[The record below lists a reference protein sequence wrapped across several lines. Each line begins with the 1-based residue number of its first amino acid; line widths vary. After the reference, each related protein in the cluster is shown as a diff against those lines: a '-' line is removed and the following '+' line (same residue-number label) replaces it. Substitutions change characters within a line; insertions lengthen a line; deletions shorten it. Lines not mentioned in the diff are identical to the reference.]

1 MAKGRR
7 IFKSVSVLMMAVVLM
22 TGPGWNTGAKALAAE
37 GNDVN
42 KYAAEAD
49 GDASENKADAST
61 NKIKRQPGDWGQ
73 ISEADTEYLAKCVNK
88 DVDSVSTDDIY
99 DGVWVAGLPDS
110 VPATGVAWKFAS
122 DPFGGFEDRLNV
134 YDGTTLLREGADYRV
149 KYKNNKK
156 ADSTAEVYIV
166 GRGNY
171 SGTVMKTFKITEPT
185 DTFTSNDDA
194 VKLKASMIKK
204 DPDVK
209 LVYSGGKAGVADA
222 FYVAVGKN
230 EEADNYKELKGES
243 IEDYRT
249 NSVSDNAK
257 LDYVYQ
263 VMDEVKPGSC
273 TVIITGINGYKGTVK
288 KKFKIAKYNIS
299 DGENV
304 DNGISELSV
313 DIRLEDKEV
322 YLVKGGAKPEVEVMA
337 GEVVLRKGVDY
348 SVKYSGNKKVA
359 EGDEEV
365 KGSPCV
371 TVTGKGCFMGS
382 YKEYFDIADPA
393 SVSDD
398 EVPVEE
404 EKTEGISIAKA
415 KVSVTA
421 SKVYDGMEQTL
432 NPEDITVLVGGT
444 PATFEIDPS
453 TYTKNVNSGTG
464 SVKIRGT
471 GEYCGSKEVKFKIAK
486 RKIELL
492 N

>member
-7 IFKSVSVLMMAVVLM
+7 IFKSVSVLMIALILM
-22 TGPGWNTGAKALAAE
+22 TEPGWNTGMKALAAD

-42 KYAAEAD
+42 TYAAVSV
-49 GDASENKADAST
+49 GDASKNKTDASSNT
-61 NKIKRQPGDWGQ
+61 IKRQPGEWGQ

-88 DVDSVSTDDIY
+88 DIDSVSTDDIY

-156 ADSTAEVYIV
+156 ANSTAEVFIV

-171 SGTVMKTFKITEPT
+171 SGTVKKTFKITEPT

-209 LVYSGGKAGVADA
+209 LVYSGGRAGVADA

-230 EEADNYKELKGES
+230 EEADDYKELKGES
-243 IEDYRT
+243 IEEYRT

-263 VMDEVKPGSC
+263 VMDEVKPGNC

-288 KKFKIAKYNIS
+288 KKFKISKFNIS
-299 DGENV
+299 DAENV

-313 DIRLEDKEV
+313 DIRLEEKDV

-359 EGDEEV
+359 EGDEDV

-382 YKEYFDIADPA
+382 YKEYFDITEPP
-393 SVSDD
+393 VSDD

-404 EKTEGISIAKA
+404 ENTEGISIAKA

-432 NPEDITVLVGGT
+432 DPEDITVLVGGE
-444 PATFEIDPS
+444 PASFEIDSS
-453 TYTKNVNSGTG
+453 TYTKNVNSGTA
-464 SVKIRGT
+464 SVKIKGT
-471 GEYCGSKEVKFKIAK
+471 DEYCGTKVVKFKIA
-486 RKIELL
+486 RKTIELL